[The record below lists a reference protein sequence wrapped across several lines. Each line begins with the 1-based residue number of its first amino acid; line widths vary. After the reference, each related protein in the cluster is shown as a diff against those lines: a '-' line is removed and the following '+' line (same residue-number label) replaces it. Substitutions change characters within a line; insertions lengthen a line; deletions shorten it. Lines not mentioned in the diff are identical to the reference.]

1 MEKLQWSSQP
11 VLNAV
16 DTYLQRQNGYAQVRA
31 LEIVPACLLAAVS
44 GRFTEGYLPLLQS
57 CETTVEIL
65 GDVVSLFGGDAE
77 RVDKL
82 RQAAAAVLV
91 ARRSAQLHSAALQE
105 LKGTYVAGGEPTP
118 FEKQLKQHAA
128 QLGEQQP

>member
-1 MEKLQWSSQP
+1 M
-11 VLNAV
+11 
-16 DTYLQRQNGYAQVRA
+16 
-31 LEIVPACLLAAVS
+31 
-44 GRFTEGYLPLLQS
+44 
-57 CETTVEIL
+57 EIL
-65 GDVVSLFGGDAE
+65 GDVASLFGGDAE

-91 ARRSAQLHSAALQE
+91 ARRSAQLQSAALQE

-118 FEKQLKQHAA
+118 FEKQLKQRAA

>member
-1 MEKLQWSSQP
+1 MLACCLQAR
-11 VLNAV
+11 L
-16 DTYLQRQNGYAQVRA
+16 LRA
-31 LEIVPACLLAAVS
+31 ACPPTV
-44 GRFTEGYLPLLQS
+44 QS
-57 CETTVEIL
+57 CEATVEIL
-65 GDVVSLFGGDAE
+65 GDVASLFAGDAE

-91 ARRSAQLHSAALQE
+91 ARRGAQLQSAALQE

-118 FEKQLKQHAA
+118 FERQLKQRAA